1 MGTQRW
7 IVDVWGPT
15 RGVAF
20 GIAIGWL
27 LGWGLESELL
37 GGWFQPPSDVPGVS
51 PPSSD
56 ASVGDPPGKDAPATE
71 APGKNPPAANP
82 AATDRPVGD
91 PAVPQA
97 VPIDMGVMPGDEEGI
112 AVIEVGGVMRVV
124 GMAGEALEGGDEKSR
139 ELLLRRIIASEMALV
154 MAATSPSA
162 EQMEKLPEF
171 DDAWAKKRVW
181 VRGGGEAGLEAE
193 WMQQRPE
200 WRKPIVAGIQEALE
214 KVLTAEQM
222 QRYREEK
229 EKQKAYEKEANV
241 ECLLVLLDDQL
252 FLTEEQTEKVREGL
266 RKHYRREG
274 SLEMYLQ
281 NPQFFPPVP
290 ELAVIRHLSPKQR
303 QIFKSL
309 QQIDIGDL
317 FGGENMVF
325 EDDF

>member
-1 MGTQRW
+1 M
-7 IVDVWGPT
+7 

-20 GIAIGWL
+20 GIVIGLLCGWWL
-27 LGWGLESELL
+27 EPELL
-37 GGWFQPPSDVPGVS
+37 GAWFQPPSDVPGVS
-51 PPSSD
+51 RPSSD
-56 ASVGDPPGKDAPATE
+56 PSVGDPPGKDAPATE
-71 APGKNPPAANP
+71 PPGEKPPAANP
-82 AATDRPVGD
+82 AATDLPVSD

-97 VPIDMGVMPGDEEGI
+97 VPVDIAVMPGDEEGG
-112 AVIEVGGVMRVV
+112 AVFQLGGVLRMG
-124 GMAGEALEGGDEKSR
+124 GMAGGDFAGGDDKAR
-139 ELLLRRIIASEMALV
+139 EMVLRRIIASEMALV
-154 MAATSPSA
+154 MAAASPSA
-162 EQMEKLPEF
+162 EQLEKFPKF

-181 VRGGGEAGLEAE
+181 VRGQGEVGLDTEL
-193 WMQQRPE
+193 MQQRPE
-200 WRKPIVAGIQEALE
+200 WRKPIVAGIQEAME
-214 KVLTAEQM
+214 RVLTAEQM

-252 FLTEEQTEKVREGL
+252 FLTEEQTEKIREGL

-290 ELAVIRHLSPKQR
+290 ELAVNRHLSPKQR

-309 QQIDIGDL
+309 QQIDIGEL
-317 FGGENMVF
+317 FGGENRVF